1 MQLNKKLQG
10 VLLALAFVMLTAG
23 CQRGAVPD
31 YGGMSRD
38 LDSLFEALF
47 PADAPGAVVL
57 VEKDGR
63 IVYDRGF
70 GLARLDSLRAPMS
83 DSTVLC
89 IASVSKQFAAT
100 AVLMLQERGL
110 LSVNDTLTKYFPQ
123 YPDSIFGRITIAHLL
138 SHTSGLP
145 DSRPRTPEEWARYTS
160 WHRGPF
166 TDLDS
171 FKRRALW
178 EESCAFFETLDSVAF
193 LPGEKYEYQNPTFQ
207 LLLPIIE
214 QASGQDFD
222 SWMAD
227 NIFRPAGMDRTA
239 YFHEGYEPAN
249 MAHGY
254 VRGENGWEEH
264 DFGEA
269 NFFPTK
275 ADGALYTTALD
286 FLSWEHALFGDSL
299 MSADSRREA
308 HTGRIQT
315 DLPYTAYGYGF
326 FIEEKPGLPR
336 KVFHTGDNGGFL
348 LYEGRFERDSLFYLV
363 FAVQPHWPREATA
376 EKMDSIFIAKGLLHK
391 KAD

>member
-1 MQLNKKLQG
+1 MRKLLYISLT
-10 VLLALAFVMLTAG
+10 VILVALAAACDRSATPNF
-23 CQRGAVPD
+23 
-31 YGGMSRD
+31 GGMTQA
-38 LDSLFEALF
+38 LDSLFEPLF
-47 PADAPGAVVL
+47 PADAPGAIVL

-70 GLARLDSLRAPMS
+70 GLARLDSLRAPMT

-100 AVLMLQERGL
+100 AIMMLQERGL

-145 DSRPRTPEEWARYTS
+145 DARPRTPAEWQKYTA

-166 TDLDS
+166 ADLDS
-171 FKRRALW
+171 FKRCALW
-178 EESCAFFETLDSVAF
+178 EESCAFFERLDSVAF

-214 QASGQDFD
+214 QTTGRDFD
-222 SWMAD
+222 SWMAE
-227 NIFRPAGMDRTA
+227 NIFGPAGMDRTA

-254 VRGENGWEEH
+254 IFGRKGWEEN

-275 ADGALYTTALD
+275 SDGALYTTALD
-286 FLSWEHALFGDSL
+286 FLRWGHALYGNRL
-299 MSADSRREA
+299 MSSESRREA
-308 HTGRIQT
+308 HTSRITT
-315 DLPYTAYGYGF
+315 DLPYTGYGYGF
-326 FIEEKPGLPR
+326 FIEERPGLPR

-348 LYEGRFERDSLFYLV
+348 LYEGRFETDSLFYLV
-363 FAVQPHWPREATA
+363 FATHPEWPREATA
-376 EKMDSIFIAKGLLHK
+376 DKMDSIFIANGLLHK
-391 KAD
+391 VP